1 MLTALLKQ
9 TPEYKRLLA
18 GMAGAKP
25 AVVALFGMPP
35 TARAQMLAALCE
47 DTGRSALVVCAGEAD
62 ATRFA
67 EDAAVFGRRAEVFPA
82 RDYVLRPV
90 EGQSHEYEY
99 RRLAVLGNLVGG
111 RTSVACAPVEAVL
124 QYTTPK
130 QEFCGNTLTVKQGMA
145 ISMDV
150 LIERLFG
157 AGYLRRFQ
165 VDGPGQFSVR
175 GGIVDIYAPDMQK
188 PHRLEFWGDE
198 VDSIHSFDLVSQR
211 REGAVKKIYLSP
223 AREVLFGDTEAA
235 ARLLRTAL
243 SKAKPAY
250 AEALADAMDGDLK
263 ALDAG
268 TMPAAMDK
276 YLALRYEKPATI
288 FEYFDAPIVFLT
300 AKAAEEDAVFGLG
313 VGADDYVRKP
323 FGAAELRAKVAA
335 HLRRE
340 KRERVY
346 ALAFGDVRLD
356 LAARELYV
364 GEARVALTKTEFDVC
379 EFLARH
385 PGQVFSRDQI
395 VEGVLGWGAE
405 SDAATI
411 SVHVSN
417 ARAKLKAAGA
427 EPVQTVWG
435 VGDKW
440 IA

>member
-1 MLTALLKQ
+1 M
-9 TPEYKRLLA
+9 
-18 GMAGAKP
+18 
-25 AVVALFGMPP
+25 
-35 TARAQMLAALCE
+35 RA
-47 DTGRSALVVCAGEAD
+47 
-62 ATRFA
+62 
-67 EDAAVFGRRAEVFPA
+67 
-82 RDYVLRPV
+82 
-90 EGQSHEYEY
+90 
-99 RRLAVLGNLVGG
+99 
-111 RTSVACAPVEAVL
+111 VEAVL

-288 FEYFDAPIVFLT
+288 FEYFDAPSCSSTSQAPCARPPKAWNSASERRSRACWKRVCWPRAGPFLR
-300 AKAAEEDAVFGLG
+300 G
-313 VGADDYVRKP
+313 
-323 FGAAELRAKVAA
+323 
-335 HLRRE
+335 H
-340 KRERVY
+340 RVS
-346 ALAFGDVRLD
+346 
-356 LAARELYV
+356 AARD
-364 GEARVALTKTEFDVC
+364 GEAGMPWCVKILPA
-379 EFLARH
+379 
-385 PGQVFSRDQI
+385 PSR
-395 VEGVLGWGAE
+395 
-405 SDAATI
+405 T
-411 SVHVSN
+411 
-417 ARAKLKAAGA
+417 
-427 EPVQTVWG
+427 
-435 VGDKW
+435 
-440 IA
+440 

>member
-1 MLTALLKQ
+1 MYNILVCDDEKDIVSALRIYLTA
-9 TPEYKRLLA
+9 EGYRVFEA
-18 GMAGAKP
+18 GNG
-25 AVVALFGMPP
+25 
-35 TARAQMLAALCE
+35 
-47 DTGRSALVVCAGEAD
+47 
-62 ATRFA
+62 
-67 EDAAVFGRRAEVFPA
+67 
-82 RDYVLRPV
+82 
-90 EGQSHEYEY
+90 
-99 RRLAVLGNLVGG
+99 
-111 RTSVACAPVEAVL
+111 
-124 QYTTPK
+124 
-130 QEFCGNTLTVKQGMA
+130 
-145 ISMDV
+145 
-150 LIERLFG
+150 
-157 AGYLRRFQ
+157 
-165 VDGPGQFSVR
+165 
-175 GGIVDIYAPDMQK
+175 
-188 PHRLEFWGDE
+188 
-198 VDSIHSFDLVSQR
+198 
-211 REGAVKKIYLSP
+211 
-223 AREVLFGDTEAA
+223 
-235 ARLLRTAL
+235 
-243 SKAKPAY
+243 
-250 AEALADAMDGDLK
+250 AEALEVIDREDIHLALLDVMMPGMDG
-263 ALDAG
+263 
-268 TMPAAMDK
+268 
-276 YLALRYEKPATI
+276 
-288 FEYFDAPIVFLT
+288 FELCRIVRERTDAPIVFLT

-435 VGDKW
+435 VGYKW